1 MPDRQTAARTR
12 QPTHRASHDAPTSAR
27 AGNRPGAALPAPL
40 LHGIQRLSGLDLSDV
55 TVHANSPRPAQL
67 GAQAFA
73 QGDHIHLAPGQ
84 QRHLPHEAWHV
95 VQQRQGRVAPGR
107 QAWQGQPGWQAKG
120 AAINDQP
127 ALEQEADQMGSRA
140 AQLGQQAV
148 GPATLRAAGCDAAS
162 TDGAPALPQATARS
176 ARAAQPAAVIQRNV
190 GMEVETSKYWQVWT
204 ADGGPDQ
211 APRPVAK
218 GTPIVHRP
226 HFQMQ
231 AEFAGDAASN
241 LEMVTNPPG
250 SISRTEYE
258 ACRDGMITLGQEME
272 ALQGHK
278 PFNAAELTGG
288 DPRFTIQPGVAD
300 QGLGAHLQVTVGVPL
315 ASVPALFKHLE
326 DEGVEAPFK
335 LGNTAT
341 QTQQAIAPGVATAL
355 GQAQIS
361 PELLGFITLI
371 EQTLKEGGG
380 DPNAN
385 KAQRATFPKAVF
397 TLLARTDFKR
407 MFDLLP
413 PNDQTA
419 ISNHLDAWV
428 SAVLNKPNGAF
439 APDQPVMKQTFLDP
453 ESKAPAS
460 TIDTSRADWLANLPE
475 RDLLSYHGKQDAALA
490 PRPSGKARTPLR
502 TEAKKAAVDVS
513 LAPGQANVSDA
524 RAPLDVP
531 LNRNL
536 MRKLVHDLKDLYQ
549 GMGGLGNKV
558 DTVAVHSLP
567 GQVGPSVSQAV
578 ILEIRKGPSLSGK
591 AALWRDGMDPVYN
604 AVERAIAYPQGRPA
618 APQKAHF
625 WSKQPAPL
633 PQRSYTSVLSDK
645 QQQQRQALDLLR
657 TTLLQLNADAQQD
670 GLPLATH
677 QARVGQALKGGG

>member
-1 MPDRQTAARTR
+1 MPAHQPAAPAR
-12 QPTHRASHDAPTSAR
+12 QPTPR
-27 AGNRPGAALPAPL
+27 AGRDGPTAGMANRRPGAALPAPL
-40 LHGIQRLSGLDLSDV
+40 LRGIQALSGLDLSDV
-55 TVHANSPRPAQL
+55 TVHANSARPAQW

-95 VQQRQGRVAPGR
+95 VQQRQGRVVPSWQGR
-107 QAWQGQPGWQAKG
+107 QGRQGWQAKG
-120 AAINDQP
+120 AAINDHP
-127 ALEQEADQMGSRA
+127 ALEQEADHMGGHA
-140 AQLGQQAV
+140 ASMGQQSV
-148 GPATLRAAGCDAAS
+148 GHHTDADAQPPSLLPA
-162 TDGAPALPQATARS
+162 ATGS
-176 ARAAQPAAVIQRNV
+176 ARPAQAAAVIQRNV

-211 APRPVAK
+211 APRPVPK
-218 GTPIVHRP
+218 GTPVVHRP

-231 AEFAGDAASN
+231 AEFAGDATSN

-258 ACRDGMITLGQEME
+258 ACRDGMITLGRELE
-272 ALQGHK
+272 ALQGQK
-278 PFNAAELTGG
+278 PFNAAELAGG

-335 LGNTAT
+335 LANTAT
-341 QTQQAIAPGVATAL
+341 QTQQGIAPGVATAL

-371 EQTLKEGGG
+371 EQYLKEGGG
-380 DPNAN
+380 NPNA
-385 KAQRATFPKAVF
+385 KQAQMATFPKGVF

-407 MFDLLP
+407 MFELLP
-413 PNDQTA
+413 PNEQTA

-428 SAVLNKPNGAF
+428 TAVLNKPGGAF
-439 APDQPVMKQTFLDP
+439 APDEPVLKQTFLDP
-453 ESKAPAS
+453 ESTAPAT
-460 TIDTSRADWLANLPE
+460 TIDTTRADWLTNLPE
-475 RDLLSYHGKQDAALA
+475 RDSLSYHGKQDAALA
-490 PRPSGKARTPLR
+490 PRASGKARTPLR

-513 LAPGQANVSDA
+513 LAPVQANDGDA
-524 RAPLDVP
+524 PQPLDVP
-531 LNRNL
+531 LNRGL

-549 GMGGLGNKV
+549 GMGGLGDKV
-558 DTVAVHSLP
+558 DTVAVHGLP
-567 GQVGPSVSQAV
+567 GQVAPSVSQAV

-591 AALWRDGMDPVYN
+591 AAQWRDGMDPVYD

-618 APQKAHF
+618 APQKKHF
-625 WSKQPAPL
+625 WSAQPAPL

-657 TTLLQLNADAQQD
+657 TTLLQLNADAQRD
-670 GLPLATH
+670 ELPLATH
-677 QARVGQALKGGG
+677 QARVGKALKGGG